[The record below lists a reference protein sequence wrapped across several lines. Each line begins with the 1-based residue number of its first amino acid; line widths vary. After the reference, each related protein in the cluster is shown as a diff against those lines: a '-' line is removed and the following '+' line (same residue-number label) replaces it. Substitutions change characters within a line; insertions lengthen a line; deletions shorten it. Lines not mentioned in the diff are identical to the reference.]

1 MKYRQISALLLAL
14 ALLLSGCSPAA
25 GEGEPSPNESDP
37 AVTDTAP
44 AKIAPAESEEPK
56 ETPEE
61 PEELSP
67 WMEDWNLFWKT
78 LEENYPFEGVL
89 YRTTGS
95 SLKDLELQ
103 YHNMAQQAESAEDLL
118 QVLQM
123 VSDRF
128 GYTGHMMVFNAD
140 TYAYRYGSVLLGA
153 EDNAFSQYYAEL
165 LGSEQSRSVYHWSEE
180 EEKTSTSGVSGS
192 GSGRSA
198 ASDNLTFAYYPEQS
212 AAYVEVRSMLSGEG
226 FDRDQE
232 LLLDFF
238 QTIEAEGY
246 ENCIIDIRRNGG
258 GSTMYSELLL
268 LAPNLTEAI
277 GKSHDALIKGGAE
290 TLDYYN
296 ARKLDS
302 MFYVPELHP
311 IEELDLNNL
320 PALEQEDLKGITYYT
335 SMHIGTSAGINYPD
349 TPAFSGKFWLLV
361 GPNVYSASEFFAVL
375 CKDTGFATLMG
386 QTTGGDGIGI
396 DPMVCVLP
404 NSGIA
409 YQFSTMNGLNLDG
422 SSSEEMGTEPDI
434 VVPEDEDALEVCLRA
449 IEEGR

>member
-1 MKYRQISALLLAL
+1 MKYRQISALLLTL
-14 ALLLSGCSPAA
+14 ALLLSGCSQAA
-25 GEGEPSPNESDP
+25 GEGEPSPDEAEP

-44 AKIAPAESEEPK
+44 AEIAPVES
-56 ETPEE
+56 EE

-89 YRTTGS
+89 YRTTGR
-95 SLKDLELQ
+95 SLEGLERS
-103 YHNMAQQAESAEDLL
+103 YHNMAQQADSAEGLL
-118 QVLQM
+118 RVLRM
-123 VSDRF
+123 VSA
-128 GYTGHMMVFNAD
+128 GVEYTGHMTVFDAD
-140 TYAYRYGSVLLGA
+140 TYASRYGRALLVA
-153 EDNAFSQYYAEL
+153 EDSPVSQYWAEL
-165 LGSEQSRSVYHWSEE
+165 LGSEQSRSVYRWSEE
-180 EEKTSTSGVSGS
+180 EAEASASGGSSSNSGS
-192 GSGRSA
+192 VA

-212 AAYVEVRSMLSGEG
+212 AAYVRVQAMLTFGEG
-226 FDRDQE
+226 FDRDRE
-232 LLLDFF
+232 ILLDFF

-258 GSTMYSELLL
+258 GSDAYSRQLLL
-268 LAPNLTEAI
+268 VPNLTEPV
-277 GKSHDALIKGGAE
+277 GKTHNVLIKGGAE
-290 TLDYYN
+290 ILDYYN
-296 ARKLDS
+296 VRKLDS
-302 MFYVPELHP
+302 MYFTPELHP
-311 IEELDLNNL
+311 IEELDLDSL
-320 PALEQEDLKGITYYT
+320 PALEQDDLKGITYYA
-335 SMHIGTSAGINYPD
+335 SMYVGTSVGMNYPD

-361 GPNVYSASEFFAVL
+361 SPYVYSSSENFAVF
-375 CKDTGFATLMG
+375 CKDTGFATLVG

-434 VVPEDEDALEVCLRA
+434 AVPEDGDALEACLRA